1 MIPDESQLRASARA
15 FFLNHKRW
23 PVKKMHKL
31 RQSVEDQQNDGHWRT
46 STRPVSFEAMEEPRV
61 TSVKS
66 VRAQNVHIIFG
77 KKDDSR
83 EDLSWMQSPSTQPK
97 SKLASGTP
105 KAQAQPTSIKAAR

>member
-1 MIPDESQLRASARA
+1 
-15 FFLNHKRW
+15 
-23 PVKKMHKL
+23 MHKL

-46 STRPVSFEAMEEPRV
+46 STRPVSFEAVEEPRV

>member
-46 STRPVSFEAMEEPRV
+46 STRPVSFEAMHEPKV
-61 TSVKS
+61 TSVRS
-66 VRAQNVHIIFG
+66 IRPQNVHIVFG
-77 KKDDSR
+77 KKEDSR
-83 EDLSWMQSPSTQPK
+83 DDLSGMQSPSTQPK
-97 SKLASGTP
+97 PKLASGTP
-105 KAQAQPTSIKAAR
+105 KTQAQPTSIKATR